1 MIQDFS
7 QPLHDRKAQPKAASF
22 RPVGPLIVLMEYV
35 RQLVF
40 GDADATIPDF
50 NAHIVASPPTSEQN
64 SSSVGVSDRIRQQVA
79 HHLREH
85 VPVTANDE
93 LGTDDAQSE
102 PSFLHKRDEICSEWL
117 QDFIER
123 KVAHRRTQVSGFQ
136 PVHVEQ
142 ARQDAAHGVQRLPD
156 SIDKIACLAAWVVR
170 LKRRLQEF
178 QGLQWLS
185 QVMACG
191 GKKAR
196 FGAISQFC

>member
-1 MIQDFS
+1 MHQQGSLRRLDAVSTAGNLNENPCALPSDRAHLDAVTQGFAE
-7 QPLHDRKAQPKAASF
+7 PLHYRKPQPKAAPLRGVS
-22 RPVGPLIVLMEYV
+22 PLIVFIEYV

-136 PVHVEQ
+136 PVHVE
-142 ARQDAAHGVQRLPD
+142 
-156 SIDKIACLAAWVVR
+156 
-170 LKRRLQEF
+170 
-178 QGLQWLS
+178 
-185 QVMACG
+185 
-191 GKKAR
+191 
-196 FGAISQFC
+196 